1 MDRRPWDNGVG
12 LVPVFIKTP
21 VVVDI
26 KVDMDTASH
35 WAEFIYGTGIVLKKW
50 TRRFIGELAEVMSDA
65 VLQQDRGS
73 IDIFSNVSGFIIGN
87 GDGYMAA
94 MAASFLACGKIGSM
108 VIQAV
113 HRVQNY
119 L

>member
-1 MDRRPWDNGVG
+1 MDLRSWDNGVG
-12 LVPVFIKTP
+12 VVPIFIKTP
-21 VVVDI
+21 IVVDI

-35 WAEFIYGTGIVLKKW
+35 RAEFIYGTGIVLKKW
-50 TRRFIGELAEVMSDA
+50 ARRFIGELTEAMYDA
-65 VLQQDRGS
+65 VLQRDRDS
-73 IDIFSNVSGFIIGN
+73 IDVFSDVSSFIIGN
-87 GDGYMAA
+87 GDGYMTT
-94 MAASFLACGKIGSM
+94 MATSFLTCGKIGSM